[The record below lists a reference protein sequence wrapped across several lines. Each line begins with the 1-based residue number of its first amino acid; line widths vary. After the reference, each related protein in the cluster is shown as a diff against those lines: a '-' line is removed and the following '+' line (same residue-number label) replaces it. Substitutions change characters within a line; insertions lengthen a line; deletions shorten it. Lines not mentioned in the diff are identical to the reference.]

1 MRRAMA
7 AMALATL
14 VSGCDYNRIV
24 ALREQIDAAWAQVEN
39 QLQRRNDLIPNLIE
53 VTRGYAA
60 HEKEIFVH
68 VADAR
73 AKLMSAGSRDEK
85 IDAAGE
91 LGTALGRLL
100 AIAERYPDLKANQQ
114 FARLSDE
121 LAGTENRIAV
131 ERMRY
136 NEAVRAYNSAIKSF
150 PTVLYANAFGFQ
162 PQKYFEAPEEAK
174 KVPKV
179 DFGTRPETARGQPS
193 STSGCAPGGCL
204 RRAGAAPAHRVRSV
218 PERPLPCPGT
228 GRGRHTKAR
237 TARRHGLARSVIT
250 AS

>member
-1 MRRAMA
+1 MA
-7 AMALATL
+7 VMALATL
-14 VSGCDYNRIV
+14 VSGCGYNRIV

-39 QLQRRNDLIPNLIE
+39 QLQRRNDLIPNLVE

-73 AKLMSAGSRDEK
+73 ARLLSAGSRDEK
-85 IDAAGE
+85 IAAAGE

-136 NEAVRAYNSAIKSF
+136 NERVQDYNITRRRF
-150 PTVLYANAFGFQ
+150 PSNITAGIFGFKEY
-162 PQKYFEAPEEAK
+162 PLFNAPPAAEQ
-174 KVPKV
+174 VPKV
-179 DFGTRPETARGQPS
+179 NFGK
-193 STSGCAPGGCL
+193 
-204 RRAGAAPAHRVRSV
+204 
-218 PERPLPCPGT
+218 GT
-228 GRGRHTKAR
+228 N
-237 TARRHGLARSVIT
+237 
-250 AS
+250 

>member
-1 MRRAMA
+1 V
-7 AMALATL
+7 MALATL

-39 QLQRRNDLIPNLIE
+39 QLQRRTDLIPNLIE

-73 AKLMSAGSRDEK
+73 ARLLSAGSRDEK
-85 IDAAGE
+85 IAAAGE

-150 PTVLYANAFGFQ
+150 PTVLYANAFGFK
-162 PQKYFEAPEEAK
+162 PQKYFEVPEEAK

-179 DFGTRPETARGQPS
+179 DFGTRPETAP
-193 STSGCAPGGCL
+193 
-204 RRAGAAPAHRVRSV
+204 
-218 PERPLPCPGT
+218 RPT
-228 GRGRHTKAR
+228 R
-237 TARRHGLARSVIT
+237 
-250 AS
+250 

>member
-85 IDAAGE
+85 IDPAGE
-91 LGTALGRLL
+91 PGNAPGRLPERDARGTRKPRQTGATGWHGPSLRRHEHRPANRWKPLGRLPMRL
-100 AIAERYPDLKANQQ
+100 LLRSGRRHRR
-114 FARLSDE
+114 ARL
-121 LAGTENRIAV
+121 
-131 ERMRY
+131 
-136 NEAVRAYNSAIKSF
+136 
-150 PTVLYANAFGFQ
+150 
-162 PQKYFEAPEEAK
+162 APLR
-174 KVPKV
+174 
-179 DFGTRPETARGQPS
+179 GARGR
-193 STSGCAPGGCL
+193 AADDRRRL
-204 RRAGAAPAHRVRSV
+204 RR
-218 PERPLPCPGT
+218 
-228 GRGRHTKAR
+228 GRGRMRRRLPAEPPAR
-237 TARRHGLARSVIT
+237 LTP
-250 AS
+250 